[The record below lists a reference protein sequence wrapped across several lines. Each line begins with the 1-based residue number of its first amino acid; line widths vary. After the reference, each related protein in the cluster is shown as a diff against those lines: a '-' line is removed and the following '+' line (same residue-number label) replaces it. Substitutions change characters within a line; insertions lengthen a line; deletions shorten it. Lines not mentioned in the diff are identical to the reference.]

1 MLEGVLRPGTPV
13 RRSSSFAFR
22 LDHRAVWSSLLTV
35 VATTVVAATAS
46 AQSQRFVAPPQ
57 VPAPSAAPAGAAE
70 APPAPPTVVVV
81 PVPAAPAGEVPR
93 PDAPLSS
100 DTSGPS
106 VPGAVT
112 PSVGRGNEPSRVVTE
127 APSAHEGRFEFGSY
141 GRVYAASD
149 LRGGT
154 GRGSNVVA
162 FGPRI
167 VDEGNYAE
175 LELRRE
181 DKWNERVKG
190 RVVATLALF
199 PQFFHF
205 TGKAQQNIGVRN
217 LYAQGTYDN
226 VTMWAGS
233 RMYRGDDVYL
243 LNWWPLDNQN
253 TVGGGI
259 GAPLYKSTQ
268 VQGAT
273 AYETILQLHAGQQR
287 LDNPYQF
294 QQVPVVAPFG
304 FGTVDVTKLDR
315 PRTIETLKL
324 TQFIRPGGGPGGF
337 KAILYGELH
346 QLSAGTFNDPLTK
359 VDRGLPEDSGW
370 MLGSQLTYFTG
381 KRDTYASLV
390 MRHARGIAAYDP
402 LAVPITFALDRTTGG
417 ASETQIALSGNYEQ
431 EEFSILWA
439 AYVRF
444 FRDGSPAQTS
454 TAKYD
459 EGAAVIRPSVFLGD
473 HFGISL
479 EGSYQQRRLAT
490 LQPGTN
496 DQLNASV
503 TKFGVIPYFSP
514 AGRGSYKRPQ
524 IRLLYVASFRD
535 SATRAL
541 YPVEDVFNQRSTE
554 HFLGLGAEWWFN
566 SSSYP

>member
-1 MLEGVLRPGTPV
+1 MLTPGNPV
-13 RRSSSFAFR
+13 RRSSS
-22 LDHRAVWSSLLTV
+22 LVVSLLLV
-35 VATTVVAATAS
+35 AS
-46 AQSQRFVAPPQ
+46 ALTARVAIAQSGTVPP
-57 VPAPSAAPAGAAE
+57 G
-70 APPAPPTVVVV
+70 APPATVPPAGGTAPPGPGPAPAPTIVVV
-81 PVPAAPAGEVPR
+81 PAVVAPAEPPRDPSR
-93 PDAPLSS
+93 PDNLVTS

-106 VPGAVT
+106 VPGATT
-112 PSVGRGNEPSRVVTE
+112 PGLGRGNDPVRTVTE
-127 APSAHEGRFEFGSY
+127 TPSTHEGRFEFGSY

-154 GRGSNVVA
+154 GRGTNVVA

-181 DKWNERVKG
+181 DKWSEKVKG

-199 PQFFHF
+199 PPFFHF
-205 TGKAQQNIGVRN
+205 TGKATQAIAVRN
-217 LYAQGTYDN
+217 LYAQGTYDR

-233 RMYRGDDVYL
+233 RMYRGDDIYL

-253 TVGGGI
+253 TVGGGV
-259 GAPLYKSTQ
+259 GAPIYKSE
-268 VQGAT
+268 GPGT

-294 QQVPVVAPFG
+294 QQIPVVAPFG

-315 PRTIETLKL
+315 PRNIETMKL
-324 TQFIRPGGGPGGF
+324 TQFIRPGGGSAGF

-346 QLSAGTFNDPLTK
+346 QLAAGTFRDPLTT
-359 VDRGLPEDSGW
+359 VDRGLPSDSGW

-402 LAVPITFALDRTTGG
+402 LAVPVTFALDRTVSG
-417 ASETQIALSGNYEQ
+417 ASETQIAVSGNYEQ
-431 EEFSILWA
+431 EEFSVLWA

-444 FRDGSPAQTS
+444 FRDGSPAETS
-454 TAKYD
+454 IQKYD
-459 EGAAVIRPSVFLGD
+459 EGAAVVRPSIFLGD
-473 HFGISL
+473 HFGVSV
-479 EGSYQQRRLAT
+479 EGSYQQRRMAT
-490 LQPGTN
+490 LIPGTE
-496 DQLNASV
+496 DALNASV
-503 TKFGVIPYFSP
+503 AKFGLMPYFSP
-514 AGRGSYKRPQ
+514 SGRGSYKRPQ

-535 SATRAL
+535 SGTRAL
-541 YPVEDVFNQRSTE
+541 YPIQDVFSQRSTE
-554 HFLGLGAEWWFN
+554 HFLGIGAEWWFN

>member
-1 MLEGVLRPGTPV
+1 MGVLRPGTPV
-13 RRSSSFAFR
+13 RRSPSFESR
-22 LDHRAVWSSLLTV
+22 LDHRVLTLLLSV
-35 VATTVVAATAS
+35 VATLVVPASAS
-46 AQSQRFVAPPQ
+46 AQTQRGVAPVQPPPP
-57 VPAPSAAPAGAAE
+57 PAPPPSAPADAA
-70 APPAPPTVVVV
+70 PAPPTVIVV
-81 PVPAAPAGEVPR
+81 PVPTSPPGEVPR

-112 PSVGRGNEPSRVVTE
+112 PGVARGNEPSRVVTD
-127 APSAHEGRFEFGSY
+127 PGSAHEGRFEFGSY

-154 GRGSNVVA
+154 GRGTNVVA

-199 PQFFHF
+199 PPFFHF
-205 TGKAQQNIGVRN
+205 TGKPQQAIGVRN

-226 VTMWAGS
+226 LTMWAGS
-233 RMYRGDDVYL
+233 RMYRGDDIYL

-259 GAPLYKSTQ
+259 GAPLYKSPP
-268 VQGAT
+268 VQGET
-273 AYETILQLHAGQQR
+273 AYETVLQLHAGQQR

-324 TQFIRPGGGPGGF
+324 TQFIRPRGGPGGF

-370 MLGSQLTYFTG
+370 MVGSQLTYFTG

-390 MRHARGIAAYDP
+390 MRHARGIASYDP
-402 LAVPITFALDRTTGG
+402 LAVPITFALDRTTDG
-417 ASETQIALSGNYEQ
+417 ASETQVAISGNYEQ

-444 FRDGSPAQTS
+444 FRDGGTAATS

-473 HFGISL
+473 YFGISL

-503 TKFGVIPYFSP
+503 TKVGLIPYFSP
-514 AGRGSYKRPQ
+514 SGRGSYKRPQ

>member
-1 MLEGVLRPGTPV
+1 MLRPRTPV
-13 RRSSSFAFR
+13 RRSSSFVFR
-22 LDHRAVWSSLLTV
+22 LDHLDPRLASLILAA
-35 VATTVVAATAS
+35 VATVLVPSSAPAQTSKSSGPVQLPSPPPPPPPPPPAATD
-46 AQSQRFVAPPQ
+46 
-57 VPAPSAAPAGAAE
+57 AAPA
-70 APPAPPTVVVV
+70 
-81 PVPAAPAGEVPR
+81 PAAPAPAASAPNA
-93 PDAPLSS
+93 PDAPVTS
-100 DTSGPS
+100 DTSAPS
-106 VPGAVT
+106 VPGAP
-112 PSVGRGNEPSRVVTE
+112 PSGVRGNEPARVVTE
-127 APSAHEGRFEFGSY
+127 TPSAHEGRFEFGSY

-154 GRGSNVVA
+154 ARGTNVVA

-199 PQFFHF
+199 PPFFHF
-205 TGKAQQNIGVRN
+205 TGKPEQAIGVRN

-259 GAPLYKSTQ
+259 GAPLYKSTAVPGGSPQ
-268 VQGAT
+268 
-273 AYETILQLHAGQQR
+273 YETIVQLHAGQQR

-324 TQFIRPGGGPGGF
+324 TQFIRPSGGPGGF

-346 QLSAGTFNDPLTK
+346 QLSAGTYSDPLTK
-359 VDRGLPEDSGW
+359 IDRGLPEDSGW

-381 KRDTYASLV
+381 RRDTYASLV
-390 MRHARGIAAYDP
+390 MRHARGIASYDP
-402 LAVPITFALDRTTGG
+402 LAVPITFALDRTTSG
-417 ASETQIALSGNYEQ
+417 ASETQIAISGNYEQ

-444 FRDGSPAQTS
+444 FRDGSPTATT

-459 EGAAVIRPSVFLGD
+459 EGAAVVRPSVFLGD
-473 HFGISL
+473 YFGISL

-496 DQLNASV
+496 DPLNASV
-503 TKFGVIPYFSP
+503 TKLGVIPYFSP
-514 AGRGSYKRPQ
+514 AGRGTYKRPQ

-554 HFLGLGAEWWFN
+554 HFLGIGAEWWFN